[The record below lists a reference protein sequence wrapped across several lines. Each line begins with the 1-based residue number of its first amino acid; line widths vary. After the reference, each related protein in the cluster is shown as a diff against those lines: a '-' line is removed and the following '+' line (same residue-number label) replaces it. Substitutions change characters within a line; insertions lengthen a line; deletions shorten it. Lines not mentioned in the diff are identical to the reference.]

1 MNTREDLLKWLDDN
15 RAFKDPERKTLS
27 SSIVRILNKNKNIKE
42 DFKKVTK
49 LDSDNSTELI
59 YNIVFPNQ
67 TRVCEVCG
75 KPVKFSAYYLGY
87 KKTCSLSCAGKSAN
101 QKGAP
106 VKLERYGS
114 VNNRKKVE
122 ETKLERYGNP
132 NYNNWSK
139 SHETKQE
146 RYGDPNFNNISKAKE
161 TSLRKYGVDNA
172 SKLPSTVEKMKA
184 TNLERRGVEFPS
196 QDPEV
201 IKKMR
206 ESSKKKYQGREKNT

>member
-15 RAFKDPERKTLS
+15 KAFKDPERKTLS
-27 SSIVRILNKNKNIKE
+27 SSIVRTLNKNESIKE

-87 KKTCSLSCAGKSAN
+87 KKTCSLSCAGKIAN

-106 VKLERYGS
+106 VKLEKYGS

-122 ETKLERYGNP
+122 ETKLEDR
-132 NYNNWSK
+132 
-139 SHETKQE
+139 E
-146 RYGDPNFNNISKAKE
+146 
-161 TSLRKYGVDNA
+161 
-172 SKLPSTVEKMKA
+172 
-184 TNLERRGVEFPS
+184 
-196 QDPEV
+196 
-201 IKKMR
+201 
-206 ESSKKKYQGREKNT
+206 ESSKKKYVYEGKLCWNKK

>member
-1 MNTREDLLKWLDDN
+1 MITYNINMNTREDLLKWLDDN

-27 SSIVRILNKNKNIKE
+27 SSIVRTLNKNENIKE

-67 TRVCEVCG
+67 ARVCEVCG

-101 QKGAP
+101 RKGAS
-106 VKLERYGS
+106 VKLEKYGS

-122 ETKLERYGNP
+122 ETKLEDR
-132 NYNNWSK
+132 
-139 SHETKQE
+139 E
-146 RYGDPNFNNISKAKE
+146 
-161 TSLRKYGVDNA
+161 
-172 SKLPSTVEKMKA
+172 
-184 TNLERRGVEFPS
+184 
-196 QDPEV
+196 
-201 IKKMR
+201 
-206 ESSKKKYQGREKNT
+206 ESSKKKYVYEGKLCWNKK